1 MHPQRKCTPL
11 IHCSLATAETC
22 GSGEKSRSV
31 DADRLMIE
39 REAVTKTSVQLQA
52 SIGGE
57 EKIKL

>member
-1 MHPQRKCTPL
+1 VVP
-11 IHCSLATAETC
+11 
-22 GSGEKSRSV
+22 EKKAVQSMQ
-31 DADRLMIE
+31 MIE